1 MPKFELVSK
10 YQPTGDQPFAIKQLT
25 DGLKAGVREQTLLG
39 VTGSGKT
46 FTMANLIQ
54 NVQKPTLILAHNKTL
69 AAQLYAEFRE
79 FFPKNEVHYFVSYFD
94 YYQPEAYIASTDTY
108 IEKDSA
114 INDEIDRL
122 RHAAT
127 VALLTRPDT
136 IVVASVSCI
145 YGIGSPDHYTEM
157 SLALV
162 KIDGQWRVSGASN
175 WWTSDAGSLA
185 LSEAEASLAGRGE
198 ILLREEQSLPSLVN
212 FNTQDASTLSQQNF
226 IKYLIAMQYHR
237 NDLAF
242 ERGNFRVMGD
252 TVDLFPASGEW
263 AFRFEFGFDTLET
276 VRIIDPLTAETR
288 EKPDRIH
295 IFPNTHYATP
305 KDQLEKALV
314 GIQSEFDERLKYFE
328 KHEKFLEAQRL
339 SQRTKY
345 DLEMLKETGFV
356 KGIENYSR
364 HLDGRKAGQPPATLI
379 DFFPKDFL
387 LLVDE
392 SHMTLPQVRG
402 MYNGDHARKM
412 TLVEYGFRLPS
423 ALDNRPL
430 TFPEFQKHI
439 NQAVYV
445 SATPGPYELEN
456 SPEPAQQVIRPTGL
470 LDPEIEV
477 RGSEGQIDNLMEEID
492 KRIAKGQRTL
502 VTTLTKRMAEDLT
515 DYLKERDVKVAYIH
529 SDIDTLERGDILRDL
544 RAGVYDVLVGINLL
558 REGLDLPEVS
568 LVAILDADKEGFLR
582 SESALI
588 QTIGRAARHVDGH
601 VIMYADNITESMEK
615 AISETNRRREIQQQ
629 YNIEHNITP
638 HSVKKEISAG
648 LRAII
653 PEKEEKA
660 SLDLKRIPPEELPSL
675 IKELR
680 SQMQL
685 AAANLDFEK
694 AAMLRDQIAEI
705 EGTKAE
711 SKIKKH

>member
-1 MPKFELVSK
+1 MPKFKLISK
-10 YQPTGDQPFAIKQLT
+10 YQPTGDQPEAIRKLCE
-25 DGLKAGVREQTLLG
+25 GLDKGVREQTLLG

-46 FTMANLIQ
+46 FTMANIIEHQ
-54 NVQKPTLILAHNKTL
+54 QKPTLVLAHNKTL
-69 AAQLYAEFRE
+69 AAQLFSEFRE
-79 FFPKNEVHYFVSYFD
+79 FFPENEVHYFVSYFD
-94 YYQPEAYIASTDTY
+94 YYQPEAYIASSDTY

-127 VALLTRPDT
+127 VSLLTRPDT
-136 IVVASVSCI
+136 IIVASVSCI

-157 SLALV
+157 SLAIEKVNNNWRAVSDFGLGGSRQDRLEPAALNGKANSRANAHEETYPMPKLQQSDLIVYLV
-162 KIDGQWRVSGASN
+162 AI
-175 WWTSDAGSLA
+175 
-185 LSEAEASLAGRGE
+185 
-198 ILLREEQSLPSLVN
+198 
-212 FNTQDASTLSQQNF
+212 
-226 IKYLIAMQYHR
+226 QYHR

-252 TVDLFPASGEW
+252 TLDLYPASGEK
-263 AFRFEFGFDTLET
+263 AYRFEFGFDGLEN
-276 VRIIDPLTAETR
+276 VKVIDPLTAEVL
-288 EKPDRIH
+288 EKPEKVF

-305 KDQLEKALV
+305 KDELERALTT
-314 GIQSEFDERLKYFE
+314 IEAEFNERLKYFE
-328 KHEKFLEAQRL
+328 NNHKYLEAQRL

-364 HLDGRKAGQPPATLI
+364 HLDGRKAGQPPATLL
-379 DFFPKDFL
+379 DFFPEDFL

-402 MYNGDHARKM
+402 MYNGDHSRKQ
-412 TLVEYGFRLPS
+412 TLVDYGFRLPS

-430 TFPEFQKHI
+430 TFDEFNSHI
-439 NQAVYV
+439 KNAIYV
-445 SATPGPYELEN
+445 SATPGEYELEH
-456 SPEPAQQVIRPTGL
+456 SPEPAEQVIRPTGL

-477 RGSEGQIDNLMEEID
+477 KSSNGQIDDLMEEID
-492 KRIAKGQRTL
+492 ERIAKGQRVL
-502 VTTLTKRMAEDLT
+502 VTTLTKRMAEDLS
-515 DYLKERDVKVAYIH
+515 DHLKERGVKTAYIH

-544 RAGVYDVLVGINLL
+544 RNGVYDVLVGINLL

-588 QTIGRAARHVDGH
+588 QTIGRAARHVEGK

-615 AISETNRRREIQQQ
+615 AITETNRRREIQQA
-629 YNIEHNITP
+629 YNKKHHITP
-638 HSVKKEISAG
+638 RGITKEISAG

-653 PEKEEKA
+653 PEKEQKNA
-660 SLDLKRIPPEELPSL
+660 LDLRKVPKEEYPKL
-675 IKELR
+675 IKQLE
-680 SQMQL
+680 SEMKL
-685 AAANLDFEK
+685 AAANLEFER
-694 AAMLRDQIAEI
+694 AASLRDLI
-705 EGTKAE
+705 EDIKSGKA
-711 SKIKKH
+711 SQR